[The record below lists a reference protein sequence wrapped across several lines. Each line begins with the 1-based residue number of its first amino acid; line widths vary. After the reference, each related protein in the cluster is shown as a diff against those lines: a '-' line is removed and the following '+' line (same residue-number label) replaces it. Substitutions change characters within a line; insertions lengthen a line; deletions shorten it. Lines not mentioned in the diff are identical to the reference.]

1 MSDELKTA
9 IEAAKKGAE
18 KALHYFGH
26 NLAVVIKPDNTP
38 VTQADKESEAAIKEF
53 LSSKYPNAN
62 FIGEET
68 GGSVDVNE
76 AWIIDPIDGTKNFMR
91 GLSQWAVL
99 LAHYKNGICDIG
111 VSYIP
116 VLNELCYA
124 QRGEGAYING
134 KKVHVSKIDNL
145 EDAFLSHGEIRYF
158 QNMTPLIDLSKKVLT
173 QRCHGDASTY
183 NNLASGKIDIVIDAR
198 DHAWDSAPFSVIIE
212 EGGGKVSNFKGK
224 PWSIHDLDFV
234 ATNGSLHDEVIEIL
248 NLKQ

>member
-1 MSDELKTA
+1 MSEELKTA
-9 IEAAKKGAE
+9 IEAVKKGAE

-26 NLAVVIKPDNTP
+26 NPAVVIKPDNTP
-38 VTQADKESEAAIKEF
+38 VTQADKESEAVIKAF
-53 LSSKYPNAN
+53 LLSNYPNAH

-68 GGSVDVNE
+68 GGSLDVDE

-91 GLSQWAVL
+91 GLSHWAVL
-99 LAHYKNGICDIG
+99 VAHYKNGICDIG

-134 KKVHVSKIDNL
+134 KKVHVSKINNL
-145 EDAFLSHGEIRYF
+145 EEAFLSHGEIRYF

-183 NNLASGKIDIVIDAR
+183 NNLACGKVDITVDAK
-198 DHAWDSAPFSVIIE
+198 DNVWDSAAFSVIIE
-212 EGGGKVSNFKGK
+212 EAGGKVSGITGE
-224 PWSIHDLDFV
+224 PWSIHTSSFV
-234 ATNGSLHDEVIEIL
+234 ATNGLLHDEVIEIL